1 MCRATFATSCAM
13 TSDNPDPLPPV
24 PFLPPRPFS
33 SFASTNA
40 NTGPLSQQQPVRMR
54 DVVYEME
61 VTLEELC
68 HGGEKVVRIWSEVPV
83 EGAGGRRERV
93 SRDIEIGLTPG
104 MTTVRVR
111 AD

>member
-1 MCRATFATSCAM
+1 
-13 TSDNPDPLPPV
+13 
-24 PFLPPRPFS
+24 
-33 SFASTNA
+33 
-40 NTGPLSQQQPVRMR
+40 
-54 DVVYEME
+54 ME

-104 MTTVRVR
+104 MTTGTRIVMEGGVEPIEEGIEPGDLVFVLREAR
-111 AD
+111 HRMFRRLTTESPHLTADITVSGCCRR

>member
-1 MCRATFATSCAM
+1 MSSDIFDPTPHPRRPHHSPHGAT
-13 TSDNPDPLPPV
+13 P
-24 PFLPPRPFS
+24 
-33 SFASTNA
+33 
-40 NTGPLSQQQPVRMR
+40 QQQPVRMR

-104 MTTVRVR
+104 MTTVR
-111 AD
+111 ALAC